1 MLLKQVTVSY
11 CDCYVFEKA
20 RFSIFLPA
28 ILQIKG
34 GEAICE
40 DEGEEETV
48 DTSHQAFGARGVAVD
63 GAAVA
68 HAEPHEAEQRQGVAA
83 QHESRQTVGK
93 TKLRVVDA
101 ARAAVDVSVEL
112 VPLRFLL

>member
-1 MLLKQVTVSY
+1 MLLKCVTVRY
-11 CDCYVFEKA
+11 CDCCVFEKA

-48 DTSHQAFGARGVAVD
+48 DTSHQTFGARGVAVD

-83 QHESRQTVGK
+83 QHEGRSEERRVGK
-93 TKLRVVDA
+93 
-101 ARAAVDVSVEL
+101 ECI
-112 VPLRFLL
+112 